1 MDFEVYYQITKFL
14 YHEAYLLDHRR
25 YNEWLDLL
33 ADDLIYRMPLRLTK
47 ERKDGGEISEEM
59 AFYEETKKSLQ
70 NRVKRLYAKSAWVE
84 DPPPRQRHFISNI
97 TVSQGSEADEYKV
110 LSYFSFQR
118 SIGSSTEWET
128 LNGEREDIIR
138 LVNGE
143 WKLAS
148 RVIYPDQ
155 TVLGTQ
161 NLSMFF

>member
-1 MDFEVYYQITKFL
+1 
-14 YHEAYLLDHRR
+14 
-25 YNEWLDLL
+25 
-33 ADDLIYRMPLRLTK
+33 
-47 ERKDGGEISEEM
+47 
-59 AFYEETKKSLQ
+59 
-70 NRVKRLYAKSAWVE
+70 
-84 DPPPRQRHFISNI
+84 
-97 TVSQGSEADEYKV
+97 VSQGSEADEYKV